1 MNSSSIS
8 GVGGGEMGGKAVDGS
23 SSAREMDMALFLEAA
38 DERAKGFLRMQQREG
53 GEGNGV

>member
-1 MNSSSIS
+1 M
-8 GVGGGEMGGKAVDGS
+8 GGEAEDGS